1 MTYTQSGRII
11 KMTGGLYTVRLDG
24 GIDGSPLSGQTVEC
38 RARGNFRHEHI
49 TPLVGD
55 LVTVFYDDTSYVDW
69 DGRITP
75 CSDRTGLVIDDIL
88 PRRNSLIRPPL
99 ANLDVMLVV
108 IAAASPDPDI
118 PTVDKLLAILEFN
131 RIEPVIVVGKA
142 ELKPKRAAKIAALY
156 ERIGYRTFTLSC
168 YTGEGVQAFSEFAHR
183 DLQGR
188 ITAVAGA
195 SGAGKSTL
203 LNTIFPGLDLTTG
216 DISEK
221 IGRGKNTTRH
231 TQLFDL
237 PGSDD
242 GHIADTAGGAPIG
255 PGYIADTAGGAPAEP
270 GYIADTAGGAP
281 AEPGYIAD
289 TAGGVPAEPGYIA
302 DTAGFSLLDFERFDF
317 FTLEDLPHTF
327 REFTPYLGKC
337 RYTDC
342 THINDEECAVLEAVR
357 AGDIPRTRHEA
368 YKELYATLK
377 EKKKYK

>member
-1 MTYTQSGRII
+1 MTYTQTGRII
-11 KMTGGLYTVRLDG
+11 KMTGGLYTVRLDSHPA
-24 GIDGSPLSGQTVEC
+24 DTPLAGHTVDC
-38 RARGNFRHEHI
+38 RARGNFRHEHT

-55 LVTVFYDDTSYVDW
+55 LVTVQYDDSSYTNEAGKIIPSA
-69 DGRITP
+69 DG
-75 CSDRTGLVIDDIL
+75 TGIMIAEIL

-118 PTVDKLLAILEFN
+118 PTIDKLLTILEFN
-131 RIEPVIVVGKA
+131 SIEPIIVIGKS
-142 ELKPKRAAKIAALY
+142 ELKPKRSGKIAALY
-156 ERIGYRTFTLSC
+156 EKIGYRTFILSC
-168 YTGEGVQAFSEFAHR
+168 YTGEGVQEFSDFAHTE
-183 DLQGR
+183 LKGR

-203 LNTIFPGLDLTTG
+203 LNTVFPGLNLTTG

-231 TQLFDL
+231 TELFDL
-237 PGSDD
+237 PGAD
-242 GHIADTAGGAPIG
+242 G
-255 PGYIADTAGGAPAEP
+255 
-270 GYIADTAGGAP
+270 
-281 AEPGYIAD
+281 
-289 TAGGVPAEPGYIA
+289 GYIA

-317 FTLEDLPHTF
+317 FTLEDLPHTL

-342 THINDEECAVLEAVR
+342 THINDEECAILDAVQ
-357 AGDIPRTRHEA
+357 AGEIPRTRHEA

>member
-1 MTYTQSGRII
+1 MTYTQTGRII
-11 KMTGGLYTVRLDG
+11 KMTGGLYTVRLDSG
-24 GIDGSPLSGQTVEC
+24 VSGSPLTGQTVEC
-38 RARGNFRHEHI
+38 RARGNFRHEHT

-55 LVTVFYDDTSYVDW
+55 LVNVQYDDSSFAEA
-69 DGRITP
+69 DGRAIP
-75 CSDRTGLVIDDIL
+75 SADRTGLVIDDIL
-88 PRRNSLIRPPL
+88 PRKNSLIRPPL

-118 PTVDKLLAILEFN
+118 PTIDKLLTILEFN
-131 RIEPVIVVGKA
+131 RIQPVIIIGKS
-142 ELKPKRAAKIAALY
+142 ELKPKRAGKIAALY
-156 ERIGYRTFTLSC
+156 EKIGYRTFVLSC
-168 YTGEGVQAFSEFAHR
+168 YTGEGVQAFSDFAHTE
-183 DLQGR
+183 LSGK

-203 LNTIFPGLDLTTG
+203 LNTVFPNLNLTTG

-231 TQLFDL
+231 TELFDL
-237 PGSDD
+237 PGTN
-242 GHIADTAGGAPIG
+242 G
-255 PGYIADTAGGAPAEP
+255 
-270 GYIADTAGGAP
+270 
-281 AEPGYIAD
+281 
-289 TAGGVPAEPGYIA
+289 GYIA

-327 REFTPYLGKC
+327 REFTPYLGRC

-342 THINDEECAVLEAVR
+342 THVGDEECAILEAVQ

-368 YKELYATLK
+368 YKELYAILK